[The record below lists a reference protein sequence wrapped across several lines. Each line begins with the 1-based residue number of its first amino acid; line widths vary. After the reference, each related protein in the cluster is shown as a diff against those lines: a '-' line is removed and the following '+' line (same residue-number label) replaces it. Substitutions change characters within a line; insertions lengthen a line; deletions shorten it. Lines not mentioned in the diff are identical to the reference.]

1 MAGPAVT
8 IDLET
13 IEKNARAV
21 CSLCSEN
28 GISVSAVTKVTC
40 GSPRV
45 ARALLRGG
53 AAGIGES
60 RIENCH
66 RLRASGIIAPLL
78 LLRIPP
84 LSEAAEIVSS
94 VDLSLN
100 SELPVIRALNLEA
113 EKQGR
118 IHDIILMIDLGDLR
132 EGVLPA
138 DLLPAAEEIIDM
150 PAIRLRGIGTNL
162 TCYGGVIPTRSN
174 LQELVDYAHRIE
186 DAFDYHVDTISGGN
200 SSSLPLLLSGEMPK
214 EINHLRIGE
223 AILLG
228 RETVERTPW
237 PGTSQR
243 AFHISAEIIELKK
256 KPSLPIGRTGQDAF
270 GNRPVFEDRGTMLRA
285 ILNIGREDVDIDGL
299 SPSDER
305 ISILGA
311 SSDHLL
317 ADVTAIAESTA
328 LGGEISF
335 LPSYSSLLAAMTSS
349 YVEKRYLNAP
359 DTPADRKTIFC
370 PGSGSLRDAIAEAAL
385 EIGYLE
391 VEAAS
396 TDKPEVKELTEM
408 IAEAAGSGA
417 AVVVCGRES
426 LTLPLV
432 QALAKSCGTVGLL
445 SLSPLPG
452 LDGPLGFLVGEHSIS
467 PENLVLA
474 CIESAEK
481 QEAELIRRLSIPVYT
496 MEEVDMLGIREVMRL
511 ALRKAAAGTR
521 GLIVRLDP
529 RLADGGRNGLTDRET
544 HLALEMI
551 ARSDLLRG
559 FDISGYA
566 PKGSRSVSRLSR
578 FTASVLGKH
587 ILG

>member
-13 IEKNARAV
+13 IERNARAV

-138 DLLPAAEEIIDM
+138 DLLPAAAEIIDM

-174 LQELVDYAHRIE
+174 LQELVDCAHRIE
-186 DAFDYHVDTISGGN
+186 DAFDYRIDIISGGN
-200 SSSLPLLLSGEMPK
+200 SSSLPLLLTGEMPE

-228 RETVERTPW
+228 RETVGRTPW

-243 AFHISAEIIELKK
+243 AFHITAEIIELKE
-256 KPSLPIGRTGQDAF
+256 KPSVPTGPTGQDAF

-299 SPSDER
+299 TPSDER
-305 ISILGA
+305 VSILGA

-317 ADVTAIAESTA
+317 ADLTALEESTA
-328 LGGEISF
+328 LGAEISF
-335 LPSYSSLLAAMTSS
+335 LPSYSALLAAMTSS
-349 YVEKRYLNAP
+349 YVEKRYINVP
-359 DTPADRKTIFC
+359 DTAADRKSLLC
-370 PGSGSLRDAIAEAAL
+370 LGGGSLRDSIAAAALSIGYAEADTSSAETAEAIAEAA
-385 EIGYLE
+385 
-391 VEAAS
+391 AA
-396 TDKPEVKELTEM
+396 
-408 IAEAAGSGA
+408 GA
-417 AVVVCGRES
+417 AVVACGKEP

-432 QALAKSCGTVGLL
+432 QALAGSCGTVGLL

-452 LDGPLGFLVGEHSIS
+452 LNGPLGLLVEEHVIS

-481 QEAELIRRLSIPVYT
+481 REAEMIKRLSIPVYT

-511 ALRKAAAGTR
+511 ALRKVAAGTR

-551 ARSDLLRG
+551 ARSGLLRG

-566 PKGSRSVSRLSR
+566 PKGGRAVSRLSR
-578 FTASVLGKH
+578 FAASVLGKH

>member
-138 DLLPAAEEIIDM
+138 DLLPAAAEIIDM

-174 LQELVDYAHRIE
+174 LQELVDYARRIE
-186 DAFDYHVDTISGGN
+186 DAFDYRIDIISGGN

-228 RETVERTPW
+228 RETVDRTPW

-243 AFHISAEIIELKK
+243 AFHITAEIIELKE
-256 KPSLPIGRTGQDAF
+256 KPSVPIGLTGQDAF

-317 ADVTAIAESTA
+317 ADVTAIGKTTV

-349 YVEKRYLNAP
+349 YVEKRYIHAP
-359 DTPADRKTIFC
+359 NTPADRKSICC
-370 PGSGSLRDAIAEAAL
+370 PGSGALRDSIAAAAL
-385 EIGYLE
+385 EIGYE
-391 VEAAS
+391 EAETAS
-396 TDKPEVKELTEM
+396 GDAAAM
-408 IAEAAGSGA
+408 IAEASEAGA
-417 AVVVCGRES
+417 AVVVCGKEP
-426 LTLPLV
+426 LTLMMV
-432 QALAKSCGTVGLL
+432 QALAESCGTVGLL
-445 SLSPLPG
+445 SLSPVPG
-452 LDGPLGFLVGEHSIS
+452 LDGPLGLLVGEHIIS

-551 ARSDLLRG
+551 ARSGLLRG